1 MLPNIQTTLP
11 SLPQYFF
18 VMLLAC
24 QLSFYRLYYFLSL
37 IDRNIY
43 NFNSSRRLRWRW
55 NEGKKNIRENIVI
68 RYIANY
74 VANYRL
80 FAFLPISPSST
91 YFLLFMV
98 MGEHTCI
105 NLTDITYGEWM
116 LKEMEGGRKK
126 KEKKFSPTAVK
137 SYVPKME

>member
-1 MLPNIQTTLP
+1 M
-11 SLPQYFF
+11 
-18 VMLLAC
+18 
-24 QLSFYRLYYFLSL
+24 
-37 IDRNIY
+37 
-43 NFNSSRRLRWRW
+43 
-55 NEGKKNIRENIVI
+55 I

-91 YFLLFMV
+91 FFLLFMV

-105 NLTDITYGEWM
+105 NLTDITSIRRMNVERN
-116 LKEMEGGRKK
+116 GRRKKK